1 VASCE
6 RPGALGSSVPGSA
19 EGEEMSIE
27 SVMLPVEVVSL
38 LVGLIWGLVAVF
50 WVVIFR
56 WEHTSVTEARRQ
68 ELERESPEHVT
79 PGIRAWRL
87 MTTTVTGAVPL
98 LFVIDG
104 LVPRIEVLYAPS
116 LSFFAGP
123 DLALQIVGIIL
134 STVGLAILIGVGRK
148 LAVDVYRRAMHEREL
163 MTTGLHR
170 YVRHPFYIHFF
181 ALPIGLFLLTLN
193 YLALLVLAS
202 YTMLWRPRP
211 VTWWMRQ
218 EEEDLRRR
226 YGAEAEAYLGRT
238 GRVFPRL
245 RRP

>member
-1 VASCE
+1 
-6 RPGALGSSVPGSA
+6 
-19 EGEEMSIE
+19 
-27 SVMLPVEVVSL
+27 
-38 LVGLIWGLVAVF
+38 
-50 WVVIFR
+50 
-56 WEHTSVTEARRQ
+56 
-68 ELERESPEHVT
+68 
-79 PGIRAWRL
+79 
-87 MTTTVTGAVPL
+87 
-98 LFVIDG
+98 
-104 LVPRIEVLYAPS
+104 
-116 LSFFAGP
+116 
-123 DLALQIVGIIL
+123 VGIIL

-148 LAVDVYRRAMHEREL
+148 LAVDVYRRAMQEREL

-181 ALPIGLFLLTLN
+181 ALPIGLFLVTLN
-193 YLALLVLAS
+193 FLALLVLAS

-226 YGAEAEAYLGRT
+226 YGAEAEAYLRRT

>member
-1 VASCE
+1 
-6 RPGALGSSVPGSA
+6 
-19 EGEEMSIE
+19 
-27 SVMLPVEVVSL
+27 MLSVEVVSL

-50 WVVIFR
+50 WVIIFR

-79 PGIRAWRL
+79 PAIRAWRL
-87 MTTTVTGAVPL
+87 MTTTITGAVPL

-104 LVPRIEVLYAPS
+104 PVPRIEVLYVPS
-116 LSFFAGP
+116 LSFLAGP
-123 DLALQIVGIIL
+123 DLALQIVGLVL
-134 STVGLAILIGVGRK
+134 SAAGLAILIGVGRK
-148 LAVDVYRRAMHEREL
+148 LAVSVYRRAEHEREL

-202 YTMLWRPRP
+202 YTMLWKPRP

-226 YGAEAEAYLGRT
+226 YGAEADDYLRRT

-245 RRP
+245 HRP

>member
-1 VASCE
+1 
-6 RPGALGSSVPGSA
+6 
-19 EGEEMSIE
+19 
-27 SVMLPVEVVSL
+27 MLPIEVVSL
-38 LVGLIWGLVAVF
+38 LVGLTWALVAVF

-56 WEHTSVTEARRQ
+56 WENTSVTEARRQ
-68 ELERESPEHVT
+68 ELERESPENVS

-104 LVPRIEVLYAPS
+104 LVPRIEILYAPS

-123 DLALQIVGIIL
+123 DLALQIVGIVL

-148 LAVDVYRRAMHEREL
+148 LAVNVYRRAMYEREL

-202 YTMLWRPRP
+202 YTMLWKPRP

-226 YGAEAEAYLGRT
+226 YGAEADDFLRRT

>member
-1 VASCE
+1 
-6 RPGALGSSVPGSA
+6 
-19 EGEEMSIE
+19 
-27 SVMLPVEVVSL
+27 
-38 LVGLIWGLVAVF
+38 
-50 WVVIFR
+50 
-56 WEHTSVTEARRQ
+56 
-68 ELERESPEHVT
+68 
-79 PGIRAWRL
+79 
-87 MTTTVTGAVPL
+87 MTITVTGAVPL

-123 DLALQIVGIIL
+123 DLGLQIVGIVV

-148 LAVDVYRRAMHEREL
+148 LAVNVYRRATHERKL

-202 YTMLWRPRP
+202 YTMLWKPRP

-226 YGAEAEAYLGRT
+226 YGAEAEAYLRRT

>member
-1 VASCE
+1 M
-6 RPGALGSSVPGSA
+6 ALGS
-19 EGEEMSIE
+19 M
-27 SVMLPVEVVSL
+27 MLRVEVVSL
-38 LVGLIWGLVAVF
+38 LVGLIWGLVAIF

-98 LFVIDG
+98 LFVIDS
-104 LVPRIEVLYAPS
+104 LLPRIEVLYAPS

-123 DLALQIVGIIL
+123 DLALQIVGLVL
-134 STVGLAILIGVGRK
+134 STAGLAILIGVGRK
-148 LAVDVYRRAMHEREL
+148 LAVNVYRRATHERKL

-170 YVRHPFYIHFF
+170 YVRHPFYIHFL

-193 YLALLVLAS
+193 YLALLVIAS
-202 YTMLWRPRP
+202 YTMLWKPRP

-226 YGAEAEAYLGRT
+226 YGAEADDYLRRT
-238 GRVFPRL
+238 GRVLPRL

>member
-1 VASCE
+1 M
-6 RPGALGSSVPGSA
+6 ALGS
-19 EGEEMSIE
+19 M
-27 SVMLPVEVVSL
+27 MLRVEVVSL
-38 LVGLIWGLVAVF
+38 LVGLIWGLVAIF

-104 LVPRIEVLYAPS
+104 LLPRIEVLYAPS

-123 DLALQIVGIIL
+123 DLALQIVGLVL
-134 STVGLAILIGVGRK
+134 STAGLAILIGVGRK
-148 LAVDVYRRAMHEREL
+148 LAVNVYRRATHERKL

-170 YVRHPFYIHFF
+170 YVRHPFYIHFL

-193 YLALLVLAS
+193 YLALLVIAS
-202 YTMLWRPRP
+202 YTMLWKPRP

-226 YGAEAEAYLGRT
+226 YGAEADDYLRRT
-238 GRVFPRL
+238 GRVLPRL